1 MSATPTAEPILHPV
15 FRTMNTPLTIGGA
28 DRRLF
33 LVALVIGAATFNF
46 FASLLGGLA
55 MFVALYAAARWVT
68 ATDPQL
74 LRIVLNSA
82 RWHSTY
88 DAAKLA
94 HDQRRRPSC

>member
-1 MSATPTAEPILHPV
+1 MSASPTAEPILHPV

-46 FASLLGGLA
+46 FASLLGGLV
-55 MFVALYAAARWVT
+55 MFVALYAASRWVT
-68 ATDPQL
+68 TTDPQL

-82 RWHSTY
+82 RWHATY

-94 HDQRRRPSC
+94 YDQPGRPS